1 MDNQLLLWIIGR
13 TKKRLIMGWI
23 WRISDDQITLF
34 DPSLIWLEHANR
46 LEHEGF
52 DLWHFEVHRRPAFT
66 QEHLFVPHWPAQLQW
81 TYPYPPL
88 KDTSF
93 DNARR
98 EMISMVFQPF
108 KVLINPIILGVHFL
122 RQTSHWEWTVAGDHV
137 CRQGD
142 ENSQM
147 NSRRSQP
154 QPRPQWTSVLA
165 RSTSTRFICATDP
178 TSVPPPSFFE
188 NASNKCLKL
197 LAMCFP
203 LSSGRWWRTSGW
215 GHVVR
220 LSTSR
225 QTERKEK
232 KSKAHYP
239 YSGSKNIQVCIFGLK
254 KVNYPYSDTIIHIR
268 AYDPNSF

>member
-1 MDNQLLLWIIGR
+1 MDNRTNKKEKLDNELNLDNQFFWVRIWITSDLGSNMNNQLLLWIIGR

-46 LEHEGF
+46 LEQEGF
-52 DLWHFEVHRRPAFT
+52 DLWHFEVHRRPAFM

-108 KVLINPIILGVHFL
+108 KVSVNPIILGVHFL

-154 QPRPQWTSVLA
+154 QPRPQWPQFWLGQ
-165 RSTSTRFICATDP
+165 RPRD
-178 TSVPPPSFFE
+178 
-188 NASNKCLKL
+188 
-197 LAMCFP
+197 
-203 LSSGRWWRTSGW
+203 
-215 GHVVR
+215 
-220 LSTSR
+220 
-225 QTERKEK
+225 
-232 KSKAHYP
+232 
-239 YSGSKNIQVCIFGLK
+239 
-254 KVNYPYSDTIIHIR
+254 
-268 AYDPNSF
+268 